1 MAQGDLFKDFMG
13 SGGALNEAYNKG
25 VISLSRMRD
34 IQDEMNEQ
42 AKNTAKVRKAMWKAD
57 YKGQKITERLA
68 STGKKI
74 LEHNKKINEMKK
86 EQLIAETELAKIEKK
101 IQTAATGSKYQKA
114 LVKQYDAT
122 RLTYE
127 KNKASLSLMK
137 KSTPFLGKLGDRF
150 SGIGSVLSSLGTII
164 PIIGGIV
171 SGLMKIGSA
180 LFSMLIAPFKK
191 GFELFLKTQSLV
203 GNLAADIGLTS
214 AQSKNLLKDFVGMSI
229 AAMKFGGSME
239 DVVGIYAKFSQA
251 TGKNRIFDAK
261 EIAAIIELGK
271 GTGLGV
277 DGAAALA
284 SSFDNIGLSLSKTI
298 KLTDKARNLAARYNV
313 NVTEVMKTYQGLVES
328 LTGIGFGKG
337 LDNLTKLAAKATAIR
352 FDIVG
357 STKAFA
363 DTFFEPEKAVE
374 AAARMQTLGGK
385 FAASFGDPMQ
395 LAFESM
401 NDPAALANKFADM
414 LKDKAIKGKDGVFSI
429 PPADRKMLKI
439 AAETLGQDYEMAAK
453 SAIEQAKI
461 SDKMVALNKAGF
473 SMMGISEDDKPALAA
488 LMKINDKGGYEIQ
501 MSDGTSKL
509 LENVTDKN
517 QLNTILANRKKNDE
531 AAQGR
536 MNLMERLEN
545 IINRFTLG
553 FTGVFQKIFA
563 SVDFDGF
570 LGQIETLGENLANT
584 VFPMITKLLDKGGI
598 VDMFPK
604 VIETIE
610 GIVKSISAIW
620 DPNSNAS
627 FMDRIIGTIGTLV
640 IKLFEVVKPYVQMA
654 LGKLL
659 EIVGDALPALLG
671 GNKIKNAGIEMQ
683 QKGIM
688 GDKTGVISGMY
699 GGNQPGSNMTPDTS
713 GSFLQGAGLYG
724 KAALGAKNIPGGLL
738 KMALAGKGTL
748 GKGAMKLGA
757 GAMLKRIPILG
768 ALASAGFAVNDLLEG
783 DFVGAGLNLASG
795 AANVGNIFLPGV
807 GSAVSMGLDGVNA
820 ARDMGAFND
829 GVIYKDGSYGKF
841 AKGDMVQF
849 IDQAAAERAA
859 MGVGGGSGSGSISHN
874 GTITIKSEDGK
885 VVTWDQMYASRDL
898 IGGRIASINEGYKGG
913 FGNYQSSNISPLQPL
928 IV

>member
-1 MAQGDLFKDFMG
+1 MAQGDLFKDFMS

-25 VISLSRMRD
+25 VISLGRMRD

-74 LEHNKKINEMKK
+74 LEHNKKVNEMKK

-101 IQTAATGSKYQKA
+101 IQAAATGSKYQKA

-127 KNKASLSLMK
+127 KNKASLSLMRK
-137 KSTPFLGKLGDRF
+137 ATPFLGKLGDRF
-150 SGIGSVLSSLGTII
+150 SGIGDVLSSLGSII

-261 EIAAIIELGK
+261 EIAAIVELGK

-298 KLTDKARNLAARYNV
+298 KLTDKARNLSARYNV

-473 SMMGISEDDKPALAA
+473 SMMGIKEDDKPALAA
-488 LMKINDKGGYEIQ
+488 LMKMNKDNKYEIQ
-501 MSDGTSKL
+501 MSDGTTKL

-517 QLNTILANRKKNDE
+517 QLSAILENRKKNDD

-553 FTGVFQKIFA
+553 FTNVFQKIFA

-570 LGQIETLGENLANT
+570 LGQIEKLGESLANT
-584 VFPMITKLLDKGGI
+584 VFPMLTKLLDKGGI
-598 VDMFPK
+598 Q
-604 VIETIE
+604 
-610 GIVKSISAIW
+610 SAFQKIIKTAEEIIGAITQIW
-620 DPNSNAS
+620 NGDGS
-627 FMDRIIGTIGTLV
+627 FMDKIVGTIGTLV

-659 EIVGDALPALLG
+659 EIVGDVLPSFLG
-671 GNKIKNAGIEMQ
+671 GNKMKNAGLEMQ
-683 QKGIM
+683 QNAM
-688 GDKTGVISGMY
+688 MNDKTGVISGMY
-699 GGNQPGSNMTPDTS
+699 SGGNQPGSMMTPDTG
-713 GSFLQGAGLYG
+713 GSFLQGAGMYG
-724 KAALGAKNIPGGLL
+724 KAAMGAKGIPLGLG
-738 KMALAGKGTL
+738 KMALGAAKGTI
-748 GKGAMKLGA
+748 GKGALKLGA

-807 GSAVSMGLDGVNA
+807 GSAVSMGIDVANGAREMGYFNGSPSSALSSTIGSDRSATFNSLQGNNMPYGGNMGVNNS
-820 ARDMGAFND
+820 MQHS
-829 GVIYKDGSYGKF
+829 GV
-841 AKGDMVQF
+841 
-849 IDQAAAERAA
+849 
-859 MGVGGGSGSGSISHN
+859 
-874 GTITIKSEDGK
+874 ITIKSDDGK
-885 VVTWDQMYASRDL
+885 VVTWDQMYGSRDL
-898 IGGRIASINEGYKGG
+898 IGGRMASINEGYKGG
-913 FGNYQSSNISPLQPL
+913 FGNYQNSNMSPLQPL

>member
-1 MAQGDLFKDFMG
+1 MAQGDLFKDFMS

-86 EQLIAETELAKIEKK
+86 EQLITETELAKIDQK
-101 IQTAATGSKYQKA
+101 IKSAATGSKYQKA
-114 LVKQYDAT
+114 LIKQYDAT

-137 KSTPFLGKLGDRF
+137 KATPFLGKLGDRF
-150 SGIGSVLSSLGTII
+150 SGIGDVLSSLGSII

-239 DVVGIYAKFSQA
+239 DVIGIYQKFSEA
-251 TGKNRIFDAK
+251 TGKNRAFDAK
-261 EIAAIIELGK
+261 EIAAIVELGK

-337 LDNLTKLAAKATAIR
+337 LDNLTKLAAKAQAIR

-357 STKAFA
+357 STKAFT

-488 LMKINDKGGYEIQ
+488 LMKMNKDNKYEIQ

-517 QLNTILANRKKNDE
+517 QLNAILANRKKNDE

-553 FTGVFQKIFA
+553 FTNVFNKIFA
-563 SVDFDGF
+563 NMDFDNF
-570 LGQIETLGENLANT
+570 LGKIEELGTSLGE
-584 VFPMITKLLDKGGI
+584 VIFPAIEKLLNNKGAISGIFQSILDTATDIVSAITK
-598 VDMFPK
+598 
-604 VIETIE
+604 
-610 GIVKSISAIW
+610 IW
-620 DPNSNAS
+620 SGDGS
-627 FMDRIIGTIGTLV
+627 FMDKIVGTIGTLV
-640 IKLFEVVKPYVQMA
+640 VKLFEVVKPYVQMA

-659 EIVGDALPALLG
+659 EIVGDVLPKFLG
-671 GNKIKNAGIEMQ
+671 GNKMKNAGLAMQ
-683 QKGIM
+683 QSAIM
-688 GDKTGVISGMY
+688 NDKTNVIPGLY
-699 GGNQPGSNMTPDTS
+699 GGSSPLSGTTPDS
-713 GSFLQGAGLYG
+713 GGSFAQGAGLYG

-807 GSAVSMGLDGVNA
+807 GSAVSMGIDAGNA
-820 ARDMGAFND
+820 AREMGAFND

-859 MGVGGGSGSGSISHN
+859 MSSGGGVSGSGSISHN
-874 GTITIKSEDGK
+874 GTIIIKSEDGK

-913 FGNYQSSNISPLQPL
+913 FGNYQNSNMSPLQPL

>member
-13 SGGALNEAYNKG
+13 SGGALNEAYSKG

-34 IQDEMNEQ
+34 IQDEMNDQ
-42 AKNTAKVRKAMWKAD
+42 AKNAAKVRKAMWKAD

-68 STGKKI
+68 STGKKM
-74 LEHNKKINEMKK
+74 LEHTKKINEMKK
-86 EQLIAETELAKIEKK
+86 EQLIAEKELAKIDQK
-101 IQTAATGSKYQKA
+101 IKSAPANSKYQKA

-122 RLTYE
+122 KLSYL
-127 KNKASLSLMK
+127 KNQASLSLMK
-137 KSTPFLGKLGDRF
+137 KATPILGRLNGFGGGLAEALG
-150 SGIGSVLSSLGTII
+150 SMAGII
-164 PIIGGIV
+164 PIIGGII
-171 SGLMKIGSA
+171 SGLMKLGSA

-191 GFELFLKTQSLV
+191 GFDLFLKTQSLV
-203 GNLAADIGLTS
+203 GNLAADIGLTKD
-214 AQSKNLLKDFVGMSI
+214 QSKGLLNNIVGMSI

-239 DVVGIYAKFSQA
+239 DVIGIFSKFSTM
-251 TGKNRIFDAK
+251 TGKNMFFNEK
-261 EIAAIIELGK
+261 EIAGIVELGK

-277 DGAAALA
+277 DGAAEMAA
-284 SSFDNIGLSLSKTI
+284 SFENIGISLGKTI
-298 KLTDKARNLAARYNV
+298 KLTDRARGLAAKYNV
-313 NVTEVMKTYQGLVES
+313 NVTEVMKTYKGLVES

-337 LDNLTKLAAKATAIR
+337 LDNLTKLAVKAQAIR

-374 AAARMQTLGGK
+374 AAARMQTLGGQ

-414 LKDKAIKGKDGVFSI
+414 LKNKAIKGKDGVFSI

-439 AAETLGQDYEMAAK
+439 AAETLGQDYEMSVK

-473 SMMGISEDDKPALAA
+473 SMMGIKEDDKPALAA
-488 LMKINDKGGYEIQ
+488 LMKMNDKGKYEIQ

-517 QLNTILANRKKNDE
+517 QLNAILANRKKNDE

-536 MNLMERLEN
+536 MNLMERLDN

-553 FTGVFQKIFA
+553 FTNIFQKIFA

-570 LGQIETLGENLANT
+570 LGQIEQLGESLANT
-584 VFPMITKLLDKGGI
+584 VFPLLKQLLDKGGI
-598 VDMFPK
+598 QNAFESIIATAKD
-604 VIETIE
+604 
-610 GIVKSISAIW
+610 IVGAITKIW
-620 DPNSNAS
+620 NGDGS
-627 FMDRIIGTIGTLV
+627 FMDKIVGTIGTLV
-640 IKLFEVVKPYVQMA
+640 VKLFEVVKPYVQMA

-659 EIVGDALPALLG
+659 EIVGDVLPGFLG
-671 GNKIKNAGIEMQ
+671 GNKMKNAGLEMQ
-683 QKGIM
+683 QKAIM

-699 GGNQPGSNMTPDTS
+699 NGGNQPGSMMTPDTG
-713 GSFLQGAGLYG
+713 GSFLQGAGMYG
-724 KAALGAKNIPGGLL
+724 KAALGAKGIPLGLG
-738 KMALAGKGTL
+738 KMALGAAKGTI
-748 GKGAMKLGA
+748 GKGALKLGA
-757 GAMLKRIPILG
+757 GQMLKRIPILG

-807 GSAVSMGLDGVNA
+807 GSAVSAGIDVLNG
-820 ARDMGAFND
+820 AREMGAFDSSPSSALSSTIGSNRSATFNTLQ
-829 GVIYKDGSYGKF
+829 GNNMSYGSNM
-841 AKGDMVQF
+841 GGNNSVQHS
-849 IDQAAAERAA
+849 
-859 MGVGGGSGSGSISHN
+859 GV
-874 GTITIKSEDGK
+874 ITIKSDDGK
-885 VVTWDQMYASRDL
+885 VVTWDQMYGSRDL
-898 IGGRIASINEGYKGG
+898 IGGRIASINEGQKGG
-913 FGNYQSSNISPLQPL
+913 FGNYQNSNMSPLQPL
-928 IV
+928 IG

>member
-1 MAQGDLFKDFMG
+1 MAQGDLFKDFMS
-13 SGGALNEAYNKG
+13 SGGALNEAYTKG
-25 VISLSRMRD
+25 VISLGRMRD

-74 LEHNKKINEMKK
+74 LEHNKKVNEMKK
-86 EQLIAETELAKIEKK
+86 QQLITENELAKIEQK
-101 IQTAATGSKYQKA
+101 IQAAATGSKYQKA

-127 KNKASLSLMK
+127 KNKASLSLMRK
-137 KSTPFLGKLGDRF
+137 ATPFLGKLGDRF
-150 SGIGSVLSSLGTII
+150 SGIGDVLSSLGSII

-203 GNLAADIGLTS
+203 GNLAADIGLTA
-214 AQSKNLLKDFVGMSI
+214 AQSKNLLGNIVGMSI

-239 DVVGIYAKFSQA
+239 DVIGIYAKFSEA
-251 TGKNRIFDAK
+251 TGKNRAFDAK
-261 EIAAIIELGK
+261 EIAAIVELGK

-277 DGAAALA
+277 DGAAAMA
-284 SSFDNIGLSLSKTI
+284 SSFDNIGISLSKTI
-298 KLTDKARNLAARYNV
+298 KLTDKARGLAARYNV

-337 LDNLTKLAAKATAIR
+337 LDNLTKLAAKAQAIR

-363 DTFFEPEKAVE
+363 DAFFEPEKAVE

-401 NDPAALANKFADM
+401 NDPAALANKFAEM
-414 LKDKAIKGKDGVFSI
+414 LKDKAVKGKDGVFSI

-439 AAETLGQDYEMAAK
+439 AAETLGQDYDK
-453 SAIEQAKI
+453 SVQSAIEQAKI

-473 SMMGISEDDKPALAA
+473 SMMGIKEDDKPALAA
-488 LMKINDKGGYEIQ
+488 LMKMNKDNKYEIQ
-501 MSDGTSKL
+501 MSDGTTKL

-517 QLNTILANRKKNDE
+517 QLNAILENRKKNDE

-553 FTGVFQKIFA
+553 FTNVFQKIFA

-570 LGQIETLGENLANT
+570 LNQIEKLGEGLANT
-584 VFPMITKLLDKGGI
+584 VFPMLTKLLDKGGI
-598 VDMFPK
+598 QDAFQK
-604 VIETIE
+604 IIKTAEE
-610 GIVKSISAIW
+610 IVGAITKIW
-620 DPNSNAS
+620 NGDGS
-627 FMDRIIGTIGTLV
+627 FMDKIVGTIATLV
-640 IKLFEVVKPYVQMA
+640 VKLFEVVKPYIQMA

-659 EIVGDALPALLG
+659 EVVGGLLPGWLG
-671 GNKIKNAGIEMQ
+671 GNKMKNAGLEMQ
-683 QKGIM
+683 QNAIM
-688 GDKTGVISGMY
+688 NDKTGVIPAMY
-699 GGNQPGSNMTPDTS
+699 GGNGQQQLSNSMTSDSPMGNAANRSLVKGGEFGLRAGAAGLMKLGGKEAGEMGAKLFLKRVPILGSLIS
-713 GSFLQGAGLYG
+713 GGMAVADLMEGDYTGAALQGGS
-724 KAALGAKNIPGGLL
+724 
-738 KMALAGKGTL
+738 ALAGL
-748 GKGAMKLGA
+748 L
-757 GAMLKRIPILG
+757 
-768 ALASAGFAVNDLLEG
+768 DL
-783 DFVGAGLNLASG
+783 VA
-795 AANVGNIFLPGV
+795 PGV
-807 GSAVSMGLDGVNA
+807 GTAASIGLDAVDA
-820 ARDMGAFND
+820 ARQIS
-829 GVIYKDGSYGKF
+829 VKDALITPHGIIKGD
-841 AKGDMVQF
+841 KGDMWMAL
-849 IDQAAAERAA
+849 QANGMNSGGNGG
-859 MGVGGGSGSGSISHN
+859 MGAGSSNNMQHH
-874 GTITIKSEDGK
+874 GTITIKSDDGK
-885 VVTWDQMYASRDL
+885 VVTWDQMYASRDI
-898 IGGRIASINEGYKGG
+898 IGGRIASINEGHKGG
-913 FGNYQSSNISPLQPL
+913 FGNYQNSNISPLQPL